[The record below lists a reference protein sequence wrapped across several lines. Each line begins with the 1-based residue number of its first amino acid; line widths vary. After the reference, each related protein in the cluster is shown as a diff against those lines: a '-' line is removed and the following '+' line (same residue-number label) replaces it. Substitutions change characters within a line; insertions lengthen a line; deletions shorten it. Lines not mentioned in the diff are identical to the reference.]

1 MSAVIHQI
9 SDEPRHSWQSR
20 RSDRIATFRL
30 RKGDHTRMT
39 NDGIFS
45 LTVLNSWKL
54 NISRFDKTLGDLT
67 DDELQQQVAPGKNRV
82 FYLLGHLTVTHD
94 RMFPLLGLGERLF
107 PELDDAYI
115 TNPDRAL
122 GDPLSATE
130 LRKAWAEVNK
140 KLTGAFEEFTM
151 QDWLQKHAAVSD
163 EDFAEDPSRN
173 RLAVVISRT
182 NHASYHSGQAILGGR
197 SLP

>member
-1 MSAVIHQI
+1 
-9 SDEPRHSWQSR
+9 
-20 RSDRIATFRL
+20 
-30 RKGDHTRMT
+30 MT

-94 RMFPLLGLGERLF
+94 CMFPLLGLGERLF